1 VPKEYYG
8 LKYKSLFKHLVIK
21 RFMIPLGIYRTE
33 RVSFAGLDPSY
44 GESAKSRGDDEGGH
58 GSDKEDHHGSDG
70 PSKSGSK
77 EDDVFESVMRKNKR
91 VSKSL
96 NDIENDEKYKKL
108 IRYVIT
114 NPDKDLELKED
125 DTVFVLAQNDP
136 KDPNVFWEDQPKK
149 GMFINFDNFS
159 I

>member
-1 VPKEYYG
+1 MK
-8 LKYKSLFKHLVIK
+8 
-21 RFMIPLGIYRTE
+21 
-33 RVSFAGLDPSY
+33 
-44 GESAKSRGDDEGGH
+44 
-58 GSDKEDHHGSDG
+58 
-70 PSKSGSK
+70 
-77 EDDVFESVMRKNKR
+77 

-96 NDIENDEKYKKL
+96 NDTENDENYKKL

-114 NPDKDLELKED
+114 NPDKDLELKEN

-159 I
+159 AQQQNQN

>member
-1 VPKEYYG
+1 
-8 LKYKSLFKHLVIK
+8 
-21 RFMIPLGIYRTE
+21 
-33 RVSFAGLDPSY
+33 
-44 GESAKSRGDDEGGH
+44 
-58 GSDKEDHHGSDG
+58 
-70 PSKSGSK
+70 
-77 EDDVFESVMRKNKR
+77 MRKKKR
-91 VSKSL
+91 AAKSL

-114 NPDKDLELKED
+114 NPDKDLDLKED

-159 I
+159 A